1 AMASAWAARQALTLA
16 RLSSPRSASQAS
28 SLVQRRG
35 LAGAADHHGPAK
47 VNIWQDPLSP
57 SKWKEEHVSLLSLLS
72 LLSALVLC
80 LRSLVFLSIVSQV
93 SLLQG
98 SNSLFSLKF
107 VIASLTGWGLLIFG
121 GYKLFSGGSKKEESR
136 DSSVNIARE
145 MSVLSS
151 ANDFALNI
159 LQSLSGLP
167 DKSKGP
173 GLYSCSGLYSHS
185 SSAFF
190 WVRVGF

>member
-57 SKWKEEHVSLLSLLS
+57 SKWKEEH
-72 LLSALVLC
+72 
-80 LRSLVFLSIVSQV
+80 
-93 SLLQG
+93 
-98 SNSLFSLKF
+98 F

-121 GYKLFSGGSKKEESR
+121 GYKLFSGGSKKEEVHNVFVPSIVKFIGYFR
-136 DSSVNIARE
+136 VNEIKK
-145 MSVLSS
+145 
-151 ANDFALNI
+151 F
-159 LQSLSGLP
+159 
-167 DKSKGP
+167 
-173 GLYSCSGLYSHS
+173 
-185 SSAFF
+185 
-190 WVRVGF
+190 